1 MDSLGHLRQ
10 LVALAETGNFRKAG
24 QKLGIS
30 HSAVSQTVKKLEAEY
45 GTELF
50 DRTRFDGSRNE
61 TVPTALG
68 ERIVAAAR
76 IAINEMEAAAR
87 DVQMLRDL
95 EAGQLL
101 IGTDPT
107 VSESLLA
114 PAMARLINSH
124 PNWRF
129 KVIICNR
136 NEWERYL
143 EERQID
149 IYIGL
154 RPDRESDTFR
164 YRELELVPPVV
175 LCSADHP
182 LVGQGPIDIETLK
195 TYSVIGGD
203 VPDWFLWGIMEA
215 YPETFP
221 DISTLR
227 DTFLT
232 SQGLGLLRQLLLLS
246 NAVATLPEFIVKN
259 EIEAGKVCKLDI
271 VGWPYQKRT
280 IPGVAAWLNQ
290 RPVPPAAHQLL
301 SHIQMVLRYAVNEFR
316 KDAGLD
322 Q

>member
-10 LVALAETGNFRKAG
+10 LVALADTGNFRKAG

-30 HSAVSQTVKKLEAEY
+30 HSAVSQTIKKLEAEH

-50 DRTRFDGSRNE
+50 DRTRVDGSRNE

-76 IAINEMEAAAR
+76 VAIYEMEAAAR

-95 EAGQLL
+95 EAGELL

-114 PAMARLINSH
+114 PAMARLIATH

-154 RPDRESDTFR
+154 RPDRESEAFR
-164 YRELELVPPVV
+164 YRALELVPPIVM
-175 LCSADHP
+175 CSADHP
-182 LVGQGPIDIETLK
+182 LVGLGPVRIETL
-195 TYSVIGGD
+195 TSYSVIGGD

-221 DISTLR
+221 DINTLR

-232 SQGLGLLRQLLLLS
+232 SQGLGLLRQLLLLT
-246 NAVATLPEFIVKN
+246 NAIATLPEFIVRN
-259 EIEAGKVCKLDI
+259 EIAAGKVCKLEV
-271 VGWPYQKRT
+271 VGWPYSTRT

-290 RPVPPAAHQLL
+290 RPLPPAAHQLL
-301 SHIQMVLRYAVNEFR
+301 AHVQMVLRHGVNEFR
-316 KDAGLD
+316 KEAGLS
-322 Q
+322 

>member
-1 MDSLGHLRQ
+1 MESLGHLRQ
-10 LVALAETGNFRKAG
+10 LIALADTGNFRKAG

-30 HSAVSQTVKKLEAEY
+30 HSAVSQTIKRLEAEH

-50 DRTRFDGSRNE
+50 DRTRHDGSRNE

-68 ERIVAAAR
+68 ERIIAAAR

-87 DVQMLRDL
+87 DVQMMRDL

-114 PAMARLINSH
+114 PAMARLITPH
-124 PNWRF
+124 PDWRF

-136 NEWERYL
+136 TEWERYL

-154 RPDRESDTFR
+154 RPDREADFLR

-182 LVGQGPIDIETLK
+182 LVGKGPIGIDTL
-195 TYSVIGGD
+195 TSYSVIGGD

-227 DTFLT
+227 NTFLT
-232 SQGLGLLRQLLLLS
+232 SQGLGLLRQLLLLT
-246 NAVATLPEFIVKN
+246 NAVATLPEFVVRN
-259 EIEAGKVCKLDI
+259 EIKAGKVCKLDI
-271 VGWPYQKRT
+271 IDWPYKRRT

-290 RPVPPAAHQLL
+290 RPLPPAAHQLL
-301 SHIQMVLRYAVNEFR
+301 SHIQMVLRYGVNEFR
-316 KDAGLD
+316 TEMQLP
-322 Q
+322 

>member
-1 MDSLGHLRQ
+1 MDSLGPLRQ

-95 EAGQLL
+95 EAGQLV

-164 YRELELVPPVV
+164 YREL
-175 LCSADHP
+175 
-182 LVGQGPIDIETLK
+182 
-195 TYSVIGGD
+195 
-203 VPDWFLWGIMEA
+203 
-215 YPETFP
+215 
-221 DISTLR
+221 
-227 DTFLT
+227 
-232 SQGLGLLRQLLLLS
+232 
-246 NAVATLPEFIVKN
+246 
-259 EIEAGKVCKLDI
+259 
-271 VGWPYQKRT
+271 
-280 IPGVAAWLNQ
+280 
-290 RPVPPAAHQLL
+290 
-301 SHIQMVLRYAVNEFR
+301 
-316 KDAGLD
+316 
-322 Q
+322 